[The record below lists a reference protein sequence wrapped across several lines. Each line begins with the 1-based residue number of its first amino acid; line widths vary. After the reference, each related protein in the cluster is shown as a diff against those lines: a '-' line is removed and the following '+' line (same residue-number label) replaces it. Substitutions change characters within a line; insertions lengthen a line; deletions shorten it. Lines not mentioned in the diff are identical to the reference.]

1 MVATKLRTLPA
12 YSGLYEALK
21 EKIVSTVIECPECCT
36 RYKMNKA
43 IPEGGRYVK
52 CARCGHQWRVSPEMP
67 LDEEAGTQG
76 AHQNIVEDEQPAVS
90 SAEASEETTEAT
102 QASMPFPPPPPP
114 DAPSDE
120 MSDWETRREFH
131 AFAVSS
137 MQDDQQDE
145 ADSGENHESA
155 MLDSNALKNAWMGL
169 DDDAPSPP
177 PQEDGFNHMPL
188 NGAPSN
194 EGAEWAPSL
203 QEQPWNN
210 VDEQGE
216 EDPENA
222 IRSALSTAL
231 EHQTYPQEPLAQTQ
245 QQTLATEQDP
255 AAVEE
260 EPFNEFWEGFAAERE
275 ETDLHS
281 DAPAYGDKD
290 MKTVAAEIQSARRNS
305 VIYDAA
311 TARDGFAEED
321 EQYASDADA
330 MADLALQQNMAE
342 ALRAAAP
349 QNDEPFGK
357 QGPASYDDDNLHGDE
372 FHYGAEYFDDN
383 TPALRNQL
391 ENIEHM
397 PYEAPRQ
404 GGGLLS
410 FHRQRV
416 FASTRQFPW

>member
-1 MVATKLRTLPA
+1 
-12 YSGLYEALK
+12 
-21 EKIVSTVIECPECCT
+21 
-36 RYKMNKA
+36 
-43 IPEGGRYVK
+43 K

-67 LDEEAGTQG
+67 LDEEAGTQD

-120 MSDWETRREFH
+120 DPDRNMLSLLEPELWFTSDWT
-131 AFAVSS
+131 
-137 MQDDQQDE
+137 
-145 ADSGENHESA
+145 
-155 MLDSNALKNAWMGL
+155 
-169 DDDAPSPP
+169 P
-177 PQEDGFNHMPL
+177 
-188 NGAPSN
+188 
-194 EGAEWAPSL
+194 
-203 QEQPWNN
+203 
-210 VDEQGE
+210 
-216 EDPENA
+216 
-222 IRSALSTAL
+222 
-231 EHQTYPQEPLAQTQ
+231 AQTQ

-311 TARDGFAEED
+311 TARDGFADED
-321 EQYASDADA
+321 EQYAGDADA

-404 GGGLLS
+404 GGGLAAVAAWAVFLS
-410 FHRQRV
+410 I
-416 FASTRQFPW
+416 ASGFLLALVNFRGEVVTALPGTAGLYQMVGFGDVGHSIDFSNVSYRWTTSHGKPTVEVTGQVINRTDQTIQVPQLLVNMRDSVNSDLYSTTASIPTRELASQKSADFSIELAVSKNINQIELEFDKVQ